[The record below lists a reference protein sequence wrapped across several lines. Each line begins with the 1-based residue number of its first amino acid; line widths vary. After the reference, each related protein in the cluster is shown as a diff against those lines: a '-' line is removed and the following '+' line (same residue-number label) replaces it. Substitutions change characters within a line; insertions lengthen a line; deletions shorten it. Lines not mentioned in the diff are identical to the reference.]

1 MVSRGPRA
9 GTTDQRREAVMA
21 AQANHATRATGP
33 RCVALVGPFQ
43 SGKTTVLEAILAR
56 TGVIQR
62 QGTVETGNTVGDA
75 SKEARH
81 HRMSVELTVA
91 TTTFM
96 GDSYTFLDCP
106 GSVEFVHDMRAVLP
120 AIDAAVVVCEM
131 DEKKVPQL
139 QLILRELE
147 DQKIPRILFLNK
159 IDKGNAGVH
168 DVLDLLQG
176 ASRTKLILRQIPTFS
191 GDIISGFVDLALE
204 RAFVYKEHAASEVVA
219 LEGDAADREKTA
231 RFSMLETLADHDD
244 ELMEQLLED
253 IQPPRDKVF
262 DDLRH
267 ELREGLV
274 CPVLMGTAIRANG
287 ILRLLKALRHESP
300 GIAETAKRLGVEAK
314 GEAVAYVLKT
324 LNTAHGGR
332 LSVARLL
339 AGQAGDGTTFLSGG
353 DEAGRVAGVF
363 KLIGQTSEKRGV
375 TGVGETIALAK
386 LDKAKTG
393 ETLTTGKQGHQAVA
407 RIEPYPPVLAIAIS
421 AKERKDD
428 VKLGQ
433 ALHKLAEE
441 DPSVTIVHN
450 PETHEVVLWGQ
461 GEMHLRVT
469 TERLS
474 DRYGVAIERR
484 QPTVGYRETIRKGIV
499 QRGRHKKQSGGH
511 GQYGDVVLD
520 IKPLP
525 RGSGFSF
532 EEKITGGV
540 VPRNYIPSVEEGI
553 VDALKHGPLGFPVV
567 DVTAALI
574 DGSYHTVD
582 SSDMAFRTA
591 GRIGIAE
598 GLPQCQ
604 PVLLEPIH
612 LVEIVCPSE
621 ATAKINAL
629 MSGRRGQIIGFDTR
643 EGWEGWDVVRA
654 KMPEAEIGD
663 LIVEIRSATAGAGT
677 FTFKFDH
684 MAELTGRT
692 ADQIIAARRA
702 AE

>member
-1 MVSRGPRA
+1 MV
-9 GTTDQRREAVMA
+9 
-21 AQANHATRATGP
+21 ANGNGSTRATGP
-33 RCVALVGPFQ
+33 RCIALVGPFQ
-43 SGKTTVLEAILAR
+43 SGKTTLLEAILAR
-56 TGVIQR
+56 TGVIPR
-62 QGTVETGNTVGDA
+62 QGNVEAGNTVGDA
-75 SKEARH
+75 SGEARH
-81 HRMSVELTVA
+81 HRMSVELTAA
-91 TTTFM
+91 TTDFM
-96 GDSYTFLDCP
+96 GDAYTFLDCP
-106 GSVEFVHDMRAVLP
+106 GSVEFAHDMRAILP

-131 DEKKVPQL
+131 DDKKVPQL

-147 DQKIPRILFLNK
+147 DRKVPRILFLNK
-159 IDKGNAGVH
+159 IDKADAGVH
-168 DVLDLLQG
+168 DVLSLLQP
-176 ASRTKLILRQIPTFS
+176 ASRTKLVLRQIPTFA

-262 DDLRH
+262 DDLTR

-274 CPVLMGTAIRANG
+274 CPVLMGTAARANG
-287 ILRLLKALRHESP
+287 VLRLLKALRHESP
-300 GIAETAKRLGVEAK
+300 GPTETAKRLGVKPGGDAL
-314 GEAVAYVLKT
+314 AYVLKT
-324 LNTAHGGR
+324 QNTTHGGR
-332 LSVARLL
+332 LSIARML
-339 AGQAGDGTTFLSGG
+339 AGQAGDGATFLSP
-353 DEAGRVAGVF
+353 DNEVGRVAGVF
-363 KLIGQTSEKRGV
+363 KLVGQSNEKRGPANA
-375 TGVGETIALAK
+375 GETVAFAK
-386 LDKAKTG
+386 LEKARTG
-393 ETLTTGKQGHQAVA
+393 ETLTAGKQAHAALAKV
-407 RIEPYPPVLAIAIS
+407 EPYPPVLAIAIS

-433 ALHKLAEE
+433 ALNKLAEE
-441 DPSVTIVHN
+441 DPSITIAHN

-469 TERLS
+469 TERLG

-484 QPTVGYRETIRKGIV
+484 QPSVGYRETIRKGVV

-511 GQYGDVVLD
+511 GQYGDVVID
-520 IKPLP
+520 IKPMP

-532 EEKITGGV
+532 EDKITGGV

-567 DVTAALI
+567 DLHVALV

-591 GRIGIAE
+591 GRIGIVE

-612 LVEIVCPSE
+612 LVEIFCPTD

-663 LIVEIRSATAGAGT
+663 LIVEVRSATAGAGT

>member
-1 MVSRGPRA
+1 
-9 GTTDQRREAVMA
+9 
-21 AQANHATRATGP
+21 
-33 RCVALVGPFQ
+33 
-43 SGKTTVLEAILAR
+43 
-56 TGVIQR
+56 
-62 QGTVETGNTVGDA
+62 
-75 SKEARH
+75 
-81 HRMSVELTVA
+81 LTVA
-91 TTTFM
+91 TTNFM
-96 GDSYTFLDCP
+96 GDQYSFVDCP

-120 AIDAAVVVCEM
+120 AVDTAIVVCEM
-131 DEKKVPQL
+131 DEKKIPQL

-147 DQKIPRILFLNK
+147 DRKIPRVLFVNK
-159 IDKGNAGVH
+159 IDKADAGVQ
-168 DVLDLLQG
+168 DVLKLLQP

-191 GDIISGFVDLALE
+191 GDIITGFVDLALE
-204 RAFVYKEHAASEVVA
+204 RAFVYKEYAPSQVVP
-219 LEGDAADREKTA
+219 LEGDAADLEKTA

-262 DDLRH
+262 DDLTR
-267 ELREGLV
+267 ELRDGQV
-274 CPVLMGTAIRANG
+274 CPVLMGTATRANG
-287 ILRLLKALRHESP
+287 VLRLLKALRHESP
-300 GIAETAKRLGVEAK
+300 GVADTAKRLGVKA
-314 GEAVAYVLKT
+314 GNDAVAYVLKT
-324 LNTAHGGR
+324 LNTAHGGKM
-332 LSVARLL
+332 SIARIL
-339 AGQAGDGTTFLSGG
+339 AGHAGDGTTFLTN
-353 DEAGRVAGVF
+353 DEEAGRVAGVF
-363 KLIGQTSEKRGV
+363 KLTGQSTEKRGPAA
-375 TGVGETIALAK
+375 VGETIAFAKLEKARTGDTLSVGKQAHAALAK
-386 LDKAKTG
+386 IA
-393 ETLTTGKQGHQAVA
+393 
-407 RIEPYPPVLAIAIS
+407 PYPAVLAIAIS

-433 ALHKLAEE
+433 ALNKLAEE
-441 DPSVTIVHN
+441 DPSIVIVHN

-461 GEMHLRVT
+461 GEMHLRVA
-469 TERLS
+469 TERLG
-474 DRYGVAIERR
+474 DRFGVAIERR
-484 QPTVGYRETIRKGIV
+484 TPSVGYRETIRKPIV

-525 RGSGFSF
+525 RGAGFTF
-532 EEKITGGV
+532 EDKITGGV

-553 VDALKHGPLGFPVV
+553 IDALKHGPLGFPVV
-567 DVTAALI
+567 DLTVALI

-591 GRIGIAE
+591 ARIGIAE

-629 MSGRRGQIIGFDTR
+629 MSGRRGQILGFDTR
-643 EGWEGWDVVRA
+643 EGWDGWDVVRA

-692 ADQIIAARRA
+692 ADQIVAARRA

>member
-1 MVSRGPRA
+1 MA
-9 GTTDQRREAVMA
+9 GN
-21 AQANHATRATGP
+21 ANTATRATGP

-43 SGKTTVLEAILAR
+43 SGKTTLLEAILAR
-56 TGVIQR
+56 TGAIQR
-62 QGTVETGNTVGDA
+62 QGSVDAGSSVGDGGN
-75 SKEARH
+75 EARH
-81 HRMSVELTVA
+81 HRMSVELSVA
-91 TTTFM
+91 TTNFM

-106 GSVEFVHDMRAVLP
+106 GSVEFAHDMRAVLP

-147 DQKIPRILFLNK
+147 DRKIPRILFLNK
-159 IDKGNAGVH
+159 IDKADAGVH
-168 DVLDLLQG
+168 DVLKLLQP

-204 RAFVYKEHAASEVVA
+204 RAFVYKEHAPSEVVA
-219 LEGDAADREKTA
+219 LEGDAADRKKTA
-231 RFSMLETLADHDD
+231 RFSMLEALADHDD

-253 IQPPRDKVF
+253 IEPPRDKVF
-262 DDLRH
+262 DDLTR
-267 ELREGLV
+267 ELRDGLV
-274 CPVLMGTAIRANG
+274 CPVLLGTATRANG
-287 ILRLLKALRHESP
+287 VLRLLKALRHESP
-300 GIAETAKRLGVEAK
+300 GIADTAKRLGVKA
-314 GEAVAYVLKT
+314 GADAVAYVLKT
-324 LNTAHGGR
+324 QNTTHGGKM
-332 LSVARLL
+332 SVARVL
-339 AGQAGDGTTFLSGG
+339 AGQAGDGTTFASPDG
-353 DEAGRVAGVF
+353 DAGRVAGVF
-363 KLIGQTSEKRGV
+363 KLVGQSSEKRGPA
-375 TGVGETIALAK
+375 TIGETVAFAK
-386 LDKAKTG
+386 LDKARTG
-393 ETLTTGKQGHQAVA
+393 ETLTAGKQPHAAVA
-407 RIEPYPPVLAIAIS
+407 KIEPYPPVLAIAIS

-433 ALHKLAEE
+433 ALNRLAEE
-441 DPSVTIVHN
+441 DPSIIIVHN

-469 TERLS
+469 TEKLS
-474 DRYGVAIERR
+474 DRYGVSVERR
-484 QPTVGYRETIRKGIV
+484 QPSVGYRETIRKGVV

-520 IKPLP
+520 IKPMP

-532 EEKITGGV
+532 EDKITGGV
-540 VPRNYIPSVEEGI
+540 VPRNYIPSVEEGVI
-553 VDALKHGPLGFPVV
+553 DALKHGPLGFPVV
-567 DVTAALI
+567 DLHVALI

-591 GRIGIAE
+591 GRIGISE

-612 LVEIVCPSE
+612 LVEIVCPNE

-629 MSGRRGQIIGFDTR
+629 LSGRRGQILGFDTR
-643 EGWEGWDVVRA
+643 EGWNGWDVVRA

-677 FTFKFDH
+677 FTFKFVH

>member
-1 MVSRGPRA
+1 
-9 GTTDQRREAVMA
+9 
-21 AQANHATRATGP
+21 
-33 RCVALVGPFQ
+33 
-43 SGKTTVLEAILAR
+43 
-56 TGVIQR
+56 
-62 QGTVETGNTVGDA
+62 
-75 SKEARH
+75 
-81 HRMSVELTVA
+81 MSVELTVA

-96 GDSYTFLDCP
+96 GDAYTFLDCP

-120 AIDAAVVVCEM
+120 AIDAAIVVCEM

-147 DQKIPRILFLNK
+147 EQKIPRILFVNK
-159 IDKGNAGVH
+159 IDKADAGVH
-168 DVLDLLQG
+168 DLLKLLQP
-176 ASRTKLILRQIPTFS
+176 ASRTKLVLRQIPTFS
-191 GDIISGFVDLALE
+191 GDLITGFVDLALE
-204 RAFVYKEHAASEVVA
+204 RAFVYKEHAPSQVVP
-219 LEGDAADREKTA
+219 LEGESADREKTA

-262 DDLRH
+262 DDLTR

-274 CPVLMGTAIRANG
+274 SPVLMGTASRANG
-287 ILRLLKALRHESP
+287 VLRLLKALRHESP
-300 GIAETAKRLGVEAK
+300 GIAETAKRLGIKAS
-314 GEAVAYVLKT
+314 GGDAVAYVFKT
-324 LNTAHGGR
+324 LNTTHGGKM
-332 LSVARLL
+332 SVARVL
-339 AGQAGDGTTFLSGG
+339 AGQAADGTTFLSSNG

-363 KLIGQTSEKRGV
+363 KLVGQNSEKRGPAA
-375 TGVGETIALAK
+375 VGEVVGLAK

-393 ETLTTGKQGHQAVA
+393 DTLTAGKEPHAQVA
-407 RIEPYPPVLAIAIS
+407 HVEPYAPVLAIAIS

-433 ALHKLAEE
+433 ALAKLAEE
-441 DPSVTIVHN
+441 DPSITIVHN

-461 GEMHLRVT
+461 GEMHLRVA

-474 DRYGVAIERR
+474 DRFGVPIERR
-484 QPTVGYRETIRKGIV
+484 QPSVGYRETIRKGV
-499 QRGRHKKQSGGH
+499 TQRGRHKKQSGGH
-511 GQYGDVVLD
+511 GQYGDVVLE

-525 RGSGFSF
+525 RGSGFQF
-532 EEKITGGV
+532 EERITGGV
-540 VPRNYIPSVEEGI
+540 VPRNYIPSVEEGVI
-553 VDALKHGPLGFPVV
+553 DALKHGPLGFPVV
-567 DVTAALI
+567 DLHVALI
-574 DGSYHTVD
+574 DGSYHAVD

-591 GRIGIAE
+591 GRIGISE

-629 MSGRRGQIIGFDTR
+629 MSGRRGQILGFDTR
-643 EGWEGWDVVRA
+643 EGWDGWDVVRA
-654 KMPEAEIGD
+654 KMPETEIGD

-692 ADQIIAARRA
+692 ADQIVAARRA

>member
-1 MVSRGPRA
+1 
-9 GTTDQRREAVMA
+9 MA
-21 AQANHATRATGP
+21 ANANNGTRATGP

-43 SGKTTVLEAILAR
+43 SGKTSLLEAILAR

-62 QGTVETGNTVGDA
+62 QGTVEAGNTVGDA

-81 HRMSVELTVA
+81 HRMSVELSVA
-91 TTTFM
+91 TANFM

-120 AIDAAVVVCEM
+120 AVDVAAVVCEM

-147 DQKIPRILFLNK
+147 DQKIPRVLFLNK
-159 IDKGNAGVH
+159 IDKGDAGVH
-168 DVLDLLQG
+168 DALKLLQG
-176 ASRTKLILRQIPTFS
+176 ASRTKLILRQIPSFS
-191 GDIISGFVDLALE
+191 GEIITGFVDLALE
-204 RAFVYKEHAASEVVA
+204 RAFVYKEHAPSQVVP
-219 LEGDAADREKTA
+219 LEGDIADREKTA

-253 IQPPRDKVF
+253 IQPPRDKIF
-262 DDLRH
+262 DDLTR

-274 CPVLMGTAIRANG
+274 CPVLIGTATRSNG
-287 ILRLLKALRHESP
+287 VLRLLKALRHEAP
-300 GIAETAKRLGVEAK
+300 GIAETAKRLGVKAS
-314 GEAVAYVLKT
+314 GDAVAYVLKT
-324 LNTAHGGR
+324 LNTAHGGKM
-332 LSVARLL
+332 SIARVL
-339 AGQAGDGTTFLSGG
+339 AGQAGDGTTFLGAE

-363 KLIGQTSEKRGV
+363 KLVGQSSEKRGPAQ
-375 TGVGETIALAK
+375 VGETVAFAK
-386 LDKAKTG
+386 LEKAKTG
-393 ETLTTGKQGHQAVA
+393 DTLTAGKSPHKPVA
-407 RIEPYPPVLAIAIS
+407 KVEPYPPVLAIAVS

-433 ALHKLAEE
+433 ALARLVEE
-441 DPSVTIVHN
+441 DPSITIVHN

-474 DRYGVAIERR
+474 ERYGVAIERR
-484 QPTVGYRETIRKGIV
+484 QPSVGYRETIRKGIV

-520 IKPLP
+520 IKPMP
-525 RGSGFSF
+525 RGSGFIF

-540 VPRNYIPSVEEGI
+540 VPRNYIPSVEEGVI
-553 VDALKHGPLGFPVV
+553 DALKHGPLGFPVV
-567 DVTAALI
+567 DLHVALI

-591 GRIGIAE
+591 GRIGVAE

-612 LVEIVCPSE
+612 LVEIVCPTE

-629 MSGRRGQIIGFDTR
+629 MSGRRGHILGFDTR

-654 KMPEAEIGD
+654 MMPEAEIGD

-677 FTFKFDH
+677 FAFKFDH

-692 ADQIIAARRA
+692 ADQIVAARRA

>member
-1 MVSRGPRA
+1 
-9 GTTDQRREAVMA
+9 MA
-21 AQANHATRATGP
+21 TNGNNGGRATGP
-33 RCVALVGPFQ
+33 RGVALVGPFQ
-43 SGKTTVLEAILAR
+43 SGKTTLLEAILAR
-56 TGVIQR
+56 SGAIAR
-62 QGTVETGNTVGDA
+62 QGTVEAGNTAGDA

-81 HRMSVELTVA
+81 HRMSIELTAA
-91 TTTFM
+91 TTSFM

-120 AIDAAVVVCEM
+120 AIDVAVVVCEM

-159 IDKGNAGVH
+159 IDKADAGVH
-168 DVLDLLQG
+168 DVLKLLQP

-191 GDIISGFVDLALE
+191 GDLISGFVDLALE
-204 RAFVYKEHAASEVVA
+204 RAFVYKEHAASQVVP
-219 LEGDAADREKTA
+219 LEGELADREKTA

-262 DDLRH
+262 DDLTR

-274 CPVLMGTAIRANG
+274 CPVLLGTATRANG
-287 ILRLLKALRHESP
+287 VLRLLKALRHEAP
-300 GIAETAKRLGVEAK
+300 GIAETAKRLGVK
-314 GEAVAYVLKT
+314 PGGDAVGYVLKT

-332 LSVARLL
+332 VSIVRML
-339 AGQAGDGTTFLSGG
+339 AGQAGDGTTFLTGD

-363 KLIGQTSEKRGV
+363 KLVGQNSEKRGPAS
-375 TGVGETIALAK
+375 VGETVAFAK
-386 LDKAKTG
+386 LEKAKTG
-393 ETLTTGKQGHQAVA
+393 ETLTAGKEPHPPIAKVV
-407 RIEPYPPVLAIAIS
+407 PYPPVLAIAIS

-433 ALHKLAEE
+433 ALAKLAEE
-441 DPSVTIVHN
+441 DPSITIVHN
-450 PETHEVVLWGQ
+450 AETHEVVLWGQ
-461 GEMHLRVT
+461 GEMHLRVA

-484 QPTVGYRETIRKGIV
+484 QPSVGYRETIRRGIA

-511 GQYGDVVLD
+511 GQYGDVVLE

-540 VPRNYIPSVEEGI
+540 VPRNYIPSVEEGVI
-553 VDALKHGPLGFPVV
+553 DALKHGPLGFPVV
-567 DVTAALI
+567 DLTVALV

-582 SSDMAFRTA
+582 SSDMAFRAA
-591 GRIGIAE
+591 GRIGIVE

-612 LVEIVCPSE
+612 QVEIVCPSE

-629 MSGRRGQIIGFDTR
+629 LSGRRGQILGFDTR
-643 EGWEGWDVVRA
+643 EGWKGWDLVRA
-654 KMPEAEIGD
+654 KMPETEIGD

-692 ADQIIAARRA
+692 ADQIVAARRA

>member
-1 MVSRGPRA
+1 MATNGNNGGRAAGPRA
-9 GTTDQRREAVMA
+9 
-21 AQANHATRATGP
+21 
-33 RCVALVGPFQ
+33 VALVGPFQ
-43 SGKTTVLEAILAR
+43 SGKTTLLEAILAR
-56 TGVIQR
+56 TGVIAR
-62 QGTVETGNTVGDA
+62 QGSIEAGNTVGDG

-81 HRMSVELTVA
+81 HKMSVELTAA

-96 GDSYTFLDCP
+96 GDSYTFIDCP

-120 AIDAAVVVCEM
+120 VVDAAVVVCEM

-139 QLILRELE
+139 QIILRELE

-159 IDKGNAGVH
+159 IDKADAGVH
-168 DVLDLLQG
+168 DVLKLLQP

-191 GDIISGFVDLALE
+191 GDLISGFVDLALE
-204 RAFVYKEHAASEVVA
+204 RAFVYKEHAASEVIP
-219 LEGDAADREKTA
+219 LEGELADREKTA

-262 DDLRH
+262 DDLTH

-274 CPVLMGTAIRANG
+274 CPVLMGTATRTNG
-287 ILRLLKALRHESP
+287 VLRLLKALRHESP
-300 GIAETAKRLGVEAK
+300 GIAETAQAARRQGQRRR
-314 GEAVAYVLKT
+314 
-324 LNTAHGGR
+324 GR
-332 LSVARLL
+332 LRAQDAQHQPRRPMSIVRVL
-339 AGQAGDGTTFLSGG
+339 AGQAGDGTTFVTDD

-363 KLIGQTSEKRGV
+363 KLVGQNTEKRGPA
-375 TGVGETIALAK
+375 TAGETVAFAK

-393 ETLTTGKQGHQAVA
+393 DTLTAGKQPHAAVA
-407 RIEPYPPVLAIAIS
+407 KVEPYPPVLAIAIS

-428 VKLGQ
+428 VKLGL
-433 ALHKLAEE
+433 ALNKLAEE
-441 DPSVTIVHN
+441 DPSITIAHN

-461 GEMHLRVT
+461 GEMHLRVA
-469 TERLS
+469 TERLA

-484 QPTVGYRETIRKGIV
+484 QPSVGYRETIRKGV
-499 QRGRHKKQSGGH
+499 SQRGRHKKQSGGH

-520 IKPLP
+520 IKPMP
-525 RGSGFSF
+525 RGSGFTF
-532 EEKITGGV
+532 EDKITGGV
-540 VPRNYIPSVEEGI
+540 VPRNYIPSVEEGVI
-553 VDALKHGPLGFPVV
+553 DALKHGPLGFPVV
-567 DVTAALI
+567 DLHVALV

-604 PVLLEPIH
+604 PVLLEPID
-612 LVEIVCPSE
+612 LVEIVCPNE

-629 MSGRRGQIIGFDTR
+629 LSGRRGQILGFDTR
-643 EGWEGWDVVRA
+643 EGWEGWDMVRA
-654 KMPEAEIGD
+654 MMPEAEIGD

-692 ADQIIAARRA
+692 ADQIVAARRA

>member
-1 MVSRGPRA
+1 MA
-9 GTTDQRREAVMA
+9 TNGT
-21 AQANHATRATGP
+21 NGKRATGP

-43 SGKTTVLEAILAR
+43 SGKTTLLEAVLAR
-56 TGVIQR
+56 CGVIPR
-62 QGTVETGNTVGDA
+62 QGSVEAGNTVGDA

-81 HRMSVELTVA
+81 HRMSVELSVA
-91 TTTFM
+91 TANFM

-120 AIDAAVVVCEM
+120 AIDVAVVVCEM

-147 DQKIPRILFLNK
+147 EQKIPRILFVNK
-159 IDKGNAGVH
+159 IDKADAGVH
-168 DVLDLLQG
+168 DVLKLLQP

-204 RAFVYKEHAASEVVA
+204 RAFVYKEHAPSELVP
-219 LEGDAADREKTA
+219 LEGDAADLEKTA

-262 DDLRH
+262 DDLTR

-274 CPVLMGTAIRANG
+274 CPILMGTAARANG
-287 ILRLLKALRHESP
+287 VLRLLKALRHESP
-300 GIAETAKRLGVEAK
+300 GIAETADRLGVK
-314 GEAVAYVLKT
+314 TGGDPVAYVLKT
-324 LNTAHGGR
+324 QNTTHGGKMSIVR
-332 LSVARLL
+332 ML
-339 AGQAGDGTTFLSGG
+339 AGQAGDGTTFLSGD

-363 KLIGQTSEKRGV
+363 KLVGQTSEKRGPAV
-375 TGVGETIALAK
+375 LGETVAFAK

-393 ETLTTGKQGHQAVA
+393 DTLSAGKEAHKPLAKV
-407 RIEPYPPVLAIAIS
+407 EPYPPVLAIAIS

-433 ALHKLAEE
+433 ALNKLVEE

-461 GEMHLRVT
+461 GEMHLRVA

-484 QPTVGYRETIRKGIV
+484 QPTVGHRETIRKGIV

-525 RGSGFSF
+525 RGAGFSF

-540 VPRNYIPSVEEGI
+540 VPRNYIPSVEEGVI
-553 VDALKHGPLGFPVV
+553 DALKHGPLGFPVV
-567 DVTAALI
+567 DLTVALV

-591 GRIGIAE
+591 GRIGVSE

-604 PVLLEPIH
+604 PVLLEPID

-629 MSGRRGQIIGFDTR
+629 MSGRRGQILGFDTR
-643 EGWEGWDVVRA
+643 EGWDGWDVVRA